1 MVSSSLWRAVMGC
14 VAGACRCPVWLAA
27 LVVMPRGDD
36 GPVEGRLLSVD
47 GRPVERTQLGLFFPS
62 LVLLFRDIVKA

>member
-1 MVSSSLWRAVMGC
+1 MR
-14 VAGACRCPVWLAA
+14 LAA

-47 GRPVERTQLGLFFPS
+47 GRPVERTQQGLFFPS